1 MESSDLWCCLLTK
14 KFFIDNYGCAKNQVD
29 AEILISHLTDAG
41 WEYAEEAGD
50 SDLIIINSCA
60 FIEDAKKESI
70 QAVLNWRKVLPDH
83 PIMLAGCLGERYGD
97 ALLDSLEEV
106 DVIFGNGNLDE
117 IMKAVD
123 ATMAKKRQTLIY
135 PQDKVCTAK
144 RKKILS
150 FPGSAYVKVAEGC
163 DNHCSFCAIP
173 SIRGKFRSRP
183 IADVVAEIK
192 ALIEQGIYEI
202 SLIAQ
207 DLASYGHDFPDYKG
221 ESEDEPSKL
230 LQLLEA
236 IDALEG
242 RFRIRLL
249 YLHPDNFPRDIL
261 TLISESSK
269 FCQYFDIPFQS
280 GSDKILKLMNRRG
293 TVEDYIDLVDEIK
306 FVLPLAVIRTTFMT
320 GFPGETE
327 EDFNATREFLQR
339 IRPMWSGTF
348 CFSPE
353 ENTPAEK
360 MTGKVPKSV
369 ARERAEILE
378 KDQYDLTRYMLG
390 AFIGDTLDAVVE
402 ELIYPPK
409 GGDPCFAICRTYLQA
424 EEVDGV
430 ISAAFPPYACTFKPG
445 DVIPVKLISVDG
457 VNVISSPVL

>member
-1 MESSDLWCCLLTK
+1 
-14 KFFIDNYGCAKNQVD
+14 
-29 AEILISHLTDAG
+29 
-41 WEYAEEAGD
+41 
-50 SDLIIINSCA
+50 
-60 FIEDAKKESI
+60 
-70 QAVLNWRKVLPDH
+70 
-83 PIMLAGCLGERYGD
+83 
-97 ALLDSLEEV
+97 
-106 DVIFGNGNLDE
+106 DVIFGNGKLDE
-117 IMKAVD
+117 IMQAVD
-123 ATMAKKRQTLIY
+123 AAVSKKRQTLIF
-135 PQDKVCTAK
+135 PQENVCSAK
-144 RKKILS
+144 RKKFLS

-183 IADVVAEIK
+183 IADVVAEVK
-192 ALIEQGIYEI
+192 DLIEQGIFEI

-221 ESEDEPSKL
+221 DDEDEPSKL
-230 LQLLEA
+230 LELLEA

-261 TLISESSK
+261 TLIAQSSK

-293 TVEDYIDLVDEIK
+293 TVEEYIDLVDEIK
-306 FVLPLAVIRTTFMT
+306 FVLPFAVIRTTFMT

-348 CFSPE
+348 CFSGE
-353 ENTPAEK
+353 EGTPAEK

-369 ARERAEILE
+369 AKERAKILE
-378 KDQYDLTRYMLG
+378 QDQYDLTRYMLE
-390 AFIGDTLDAVVE
+390 AFIGETLDVVVE
-402 ELIYPPK
+402 ELIEPPS
-409 GGDPCFAICRTYLQA
+409 GGDPSFAICRTYFQA

-430 ISAAFPPYACTFKPG
+430 ISAAFPPYACNFKPG

-457 VNVISSPVL
+457 VNVISSLVL